1 MDETG
6 QSGSLDAV
14 AVARAVASD
23 LEGLYGERLR
33 SVTLFG
39 SFARGEGDPQESDI
53 DLMVVLDRVESRF
66 EEVYRMGDVLYRHSL
81 ANGVV
86 VSVLAVGE
94 DEVARP
100 SLGVVLNALDEG
112 RRVA

>member
-1 MDETG
+1 MGETG
-6 QSGSLDAV
+6 QLGSVDAV
-14 AVARAVASD
+14 AVARAVATD
-23 LEGLYGERLR
+23 LKGLYGERLR
-33 SVTLFG
+33 SVILFG

-66 EEVYRMGDVLYRHSL
+66 EEVYRMSDVLYRHSL
-81 ANGVV
+81 ANGIR
-86 VSVLAVGE
+86 VSALAVSA
-94 DEVARP
+94 DEVAHP

>member
-1 MDETG
+1 MG
-6 QSGSLDAV
+6 KARQSGSLDAM
-14 AVARAVASD
+14 AVARAVAND
-23 LEGLYGERLR
+23 LKGLYGERLQ
-33 SVTLFG
+33 SVVLFG

-81 ANGVV
+81 ANGIV
-86 VSVLAVGE
+86 VSALAVSE
-94 DEVARP
+94 DEVAHP